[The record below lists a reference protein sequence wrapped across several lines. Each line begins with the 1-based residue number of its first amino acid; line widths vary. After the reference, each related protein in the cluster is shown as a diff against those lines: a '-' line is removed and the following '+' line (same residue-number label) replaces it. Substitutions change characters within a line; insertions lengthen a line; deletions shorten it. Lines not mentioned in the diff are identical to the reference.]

1 METPMLSESKCCE
14 PSKPTKFGLSSDER
28 NQMYWGRN
36 PDMVAPTRQ
45 VIINRD
51 GVTIELWDASF
62 VRATVL
68 VAREGALG
76 TINAEYDSN
85 LMGDGLPRC
94 YLLWQAL
101 TGGKGS
107 FCYISDLWVAREFR
121 RKGLGSWML
130 KQILSG
136 SPFQRIYLA
145 SNSHG
150 AMSNYELYTFYEKH
164 GFRRVDSDV
173 SLMEY
178 VRGNEPKIKP
188 TGLAEVACQLDSVIN
203 AKKQDSVGM
212 ACRAP

>member
-1 METPMLSESKCCE
+1 MLNESKCIE
-14 PSKPTKFGLSSDER
+14 PSKPTKFGLNSDER

-45 VIINRD
+45 NIINRD
-51 GVTIELWDASF
+51 GVTVELWDASF

-76 TINAEYDSN
+76 IVGPEYDSN

-107 FCYISDLWVAREFR
+107 FCYISDLWVARQFR
-121 RKGLGSWML
+121 HKGLGSWML
-130 KQILSG
+130 KQLLDSY
-136 SPFQRIYLA
+136 PFQRIYLA

-150 AMSNYELYTFYEKH
+150 EMSNNDLYRFYEKH

-178 VRGNEPKIKP
+178 VRGNEPKFKP
-188 TGLAEVACQLDSVIN
+188 TPLAEAAVAIESAI
-203 AKKQDSVGM
+203 AARKEESVGM